1 MTIAWAVRAGVA
13 SARTLMDGY
22 RQNLG
27 VPGLAGCSVQYAP
40 SRSVDELARAGQFK
54 NRQISVAAEGELIA
68 ALQPLGYA
76 MHLVP
81 SPGKGY
87 HHTLVVLYDASG
99 RMLQRLPQDAA
110 DALSRTFQQRQNPYP
125 VP

>member
-1 MTIAWAVRAGVA
+1 MWVVRAGVA
-13 SARTLMDGY
+13 TARTLIDGY
-22 RQNLG
+22 RQHLG

-40 SRSVDELARAGQFK
+40 GQSIDELARAGQFK
-54 NRQISVAAEGELIA
+54 NKQISFATEDELAAAI
-68 ALQPLGYA
+68 QPLGYA
-76 MHLVP
+76 LRLIA

-99 RMLQRLPQDAA
+99 RMLQRLPPDVA
-110 DALSRTFQQRQNPYP
+110 DALSRTFQQRPNPYP